1 MGAAQ
6 YNHPRPRS
14 PHGTAQPPQDR
25 PHQPAVQWRFIG
37 FMAAVSLLA
46 IFMLVRS
53 SAVGMSLKL
62 SLSAPKIGLLEPT
75 AAIRP
80 ARD

>member
-1 MGAAQ
+1 MGAAR

-14 PHGTAQPPQDR
+14 PHGTAQPPQDL
-25 PHQPAVQWRFIG
+25 PHQPAVSVAFIG

-53 SAVGMSLKL
+53 SAVAMSLKL
-62 SLSAPKIGLLEPT
+62 SLSAPKIGLLEQQQPS
-75 AAIRP
+75 R
-80 ARD
+80 